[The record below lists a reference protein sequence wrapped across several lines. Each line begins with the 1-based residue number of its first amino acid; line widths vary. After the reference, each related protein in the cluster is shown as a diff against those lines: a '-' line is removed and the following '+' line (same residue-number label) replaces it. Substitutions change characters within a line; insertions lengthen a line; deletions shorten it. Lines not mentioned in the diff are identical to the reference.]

1 MTTKTKE
8 LELYELLKGEA
19 RKLANMKKGNGLEH
33 KLIGNVL
40 AVVKI
45 MTEEKLLDLENILI
59 AADARVKE
67 LGYDKE

>member
-1 MTTKTKE
+1 MKIGE
-8 LELYELLKGEA
+8 LEAYRHLTSAA
-19 RKLANMKKGNGLEH
+19 RKLANRKSESNLDSQ
-33 KLIGNVL
+33 LIGNVL
-40 AVVKI
+40 AIVKI

>member
-1 MTTKTKE
+1 MKTLSK
-8 LELYELLKGEA
+8 LELYRLLSSAA
-19 RKLANMKKGNGLEH
+19 RKLANRKSESELDS
-33 KLIGNVL
+33 KLIGDVI
-40 AVVKI
+40 AIVKI